1 MGAGI
6 VYTIVCCPAI
16 RPRHAPGIRER
27 AVARMRFGCGV
38 GDSSFLVGGGGGGRD
53 GMNARISA
61 PSACRRT
68 FLSVARHEM
77 RPEGCVGKIAS
88 RTPGPHPHEEDDP
101 CFEC

>member
-38 GDSSFLVGGGGGGRD
+38 GDSSFLVGGGGGGTGWDERADLRPLGVPTDFFVGRTARD
-53 GMNARISA
+53 APRGVCGEDRVADSRSA
-61 PSACRRT
+61 SA
-68 FLSVARHEM
+68 
-77 RPEGCVGKIAS
+77 
-88 RTPGPHPHEEDDP
+88 
-101 CFEC
+101 